1 MMKTRWH
8 PGDAFVKNIFSSIA
22 PQIDFL
28 SSLFCFWMDSIWRKR
43 LVSYSGIKT
52 GEKVLDIC
60 TGTGKLAFLLSRE
73 VGAQGSV
80 VGADYCEEML
90 DMAKKNLRSTTSD
103 ISFVLADAKNLTFDD
118 NAFDVVTVAFGIRNI
133 FETSVALG
141 EAYRVLKPGGRFFC
155 LELTSPQKK
164 WLMPFYNYFCFNI
177 MPAIAKRILK
187 SDTPYNYL
195 PKSIQAFPVAGEFK
209 QLIEKCNFSS
219 VTVHPMSLGI
229 ATIFGARKEPQTT

>member
-1 MMKTRWH
+1 MTKTRWH

-22 PQIDFL
+22 PKIDFL

-43 LVSYSGIKT
+43 LVTFAEVKS

-80 VGADYCEEML
+80 VGADFCEEML
-90 DMAKKNLRSTTSD
+90 DIAKKNLGSTRTD

-118 NAFDVVTVAFGIRNI
+118 NSFDIVTVAFGLRNI
-133 FETSVALG
+133 FETSVALR
-141 EAYRVLKPGGRFFC
+141 EVHRVLKPGGRFFC
-155 LELTSPQKK
+155 LELTSPEKK
-164 WLMPFYNYFCFNI
+164 WLMPFYNYYCFHI

-187 SDTPYNYL
+187 TDTPYNYL
-195 PKSIQAFPVAGEFK
+195 PRSIQAFPLSGEFK
-209 QLIEKCNFSS
+209 EILEKCDFSS
-219 VTVHPMSLGI
+219 VTIHPMSLGI
-229 ATIFGARKEPQTT
+229 VKIFGARKGPHTA

>member
-28 SSLFCFWMDSIWRKR
+28 SSLFCFCMDSIWRKR
-43 LVSYSGIKT
+43 LVSFSEIKR
-52 GEKVLDIC
+52 GEKVLDVC
-60 TGTGKLAFLLSRE
+60 TGTGKLAFLISRE

-90 DMAKKNLRSTTSD
+90 EMAKKNLGSASSD
-103 ISFVLADAKNLTFDD
+103 ISFVLADAKNLTFED
-118 NAFDVVTVAFGIRNI
+118 NAFDVVTVAFGMRNI
-133 FETSVALG
+133 FETSIALR

-155 LELTSPQKK
+155 LELTSPQQK
-164 WLMPFYNYFCFNI
+164 WLMPFYNYYCFHI
-177 MPAIAKRILK
+177 MPAVAKRILK

-195 PKSIQAFPVAGEFK
+195 PRSIQAFPAAGEFK
-209 QLIEKCNFSS
+209 QIIEKCDFSN
-219 VTVHPMSLGI
+219 VTVRHMSLGI

>member
-60 TGTGKLAFLLSRE
+60 TGTGKLAYLLSRE

-90 DMAKKNLRSTTSD
+90 DMARKNLACRASD
-103 ISFVLADAKNLTFDD
+103 VSFVLADAKDLTFDD
-118 NAFDVVTVAFGIRNI
+118 NAFDLVTVSFGMRNI
-133 FETSVALG
+133 FETS
-141 EAYRVLKPGGRFFC
+141 
-155 LELTSPQKK
+155 
-164 WLMPFYNYFCFNI
+164 
-177 MPAIAKRILK
+177 
-187 SDTPYNYL
+187 
-195 PKSIQAFPVAGEFK
+195 
-209 QLIEKCNFSS
+209 
-219 VTVHPMSLGI
+219 
-229 ATIFGARKEPQTT
+229 